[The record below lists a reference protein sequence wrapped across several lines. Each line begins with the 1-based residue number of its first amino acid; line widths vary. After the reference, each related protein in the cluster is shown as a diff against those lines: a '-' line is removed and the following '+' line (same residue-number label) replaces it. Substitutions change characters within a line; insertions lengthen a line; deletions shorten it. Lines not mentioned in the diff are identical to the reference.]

1 MLGEPLKS
9 IRVESISRVD
19 DRALMGHF
27 LVTFKLVGL
36 SPEVTIPVSVSSLHF
51 KEDDVIRIARH
62 HLSQLA
68 KQLVTASHD
77 WEMAD
82 DDLRKLWARHAS

>member
-36 SPEVTIPVSVSSLHF
+36 SPEVTISVSVSTCELKLGRASDNPLAPYPAQAGAAAAFLRFRQQVRYGPWRAAF
-51 KEDDVIRIARH
+51 K
-62 HLSQLA
+62 
-68 KQLVTASHD
+68 
-77 WEMAD
+77 
-82 DDLRKLWARHAS
+82 